1 MDGFTLIDERIDTE
15 ARWRIGD
22 AIAFATTV
30 EEVKEIQATCEHR
43 YKRMSH
49 ECWICG
55 HVQTVE
61 ELEADDIPF

>member
-1 MDGFTLIDERIDTE
+1 MDGHTRLDEMVDNE
-15 ARWRIGD
+15 ARWRIMD
-22 AIAFATTV
+22 AIAAATTT
-30 EEVKEIQATCEHR
+30 EEVEAIQADCEHR
-43 YKRMSH
+43 YKGMSH